1 MRLRVKPVPSWQSY
15 IVHPV
20 LRVLVKRKL
29 EKAFTPS
36 EARAAFGRHP
46 PQPVRGVSFKAEKAG
61 GVCGEWARSPGSSAG
76 VMLYLHGGGYF
87 ACSPATHRPLTGG
100 FAQYGFA
107 VFAPAY
113 RLAPEHPF
121 PAAIDDA
128 LACYRALLAAHGA
141 ERLVVAGDSAGGGLA
156 LGTLLAARE
165 AGLPMPA
172 RLVLFSPWTDLAAT
186 GASIQAN
193 AARESMLVGS
203 RIQEVADLYLQGAD
217 PQTPFA
223 SPLYGDL
230 TGLPPTLI
238 QVSDREILL
247 DDSRRVAEKINAAG
261 GKAALSVWRNLP
273 HAWQISQG
281 FLPEARQALAQAADF
296 ARTALASEAL
306 PA

>member
-1 MRLRVKPVPSWQSY
+1 MPSWQSY
-15 IVHPV
+15 IAHPV
-20 LRVLVKRKL
+20 LRLFVKRKL

-36 EARAAFGRHP
+36 DARAAFGNHL
-46 PQPVRGVSFKAEKAG
+46 PQAIRGVSFSAETIG
-61 GVCGEWARSPGSSAG
+61 GIRGEWARGEAEGAG

-87 ACSPATHRPLTGG
+87 ACSPATHRPITGG
-100 FAQYGFA
+100 FAKHGFA

-141 ERLVVAGDSAGGGLA
+141 EQLVVAGDSAGGGLA

-193 AARESMLVGS
+193 AERESMLVGS

-247 DDSRRVAEKINAAG
+247 DDSRRLAEKVNAAG
-261 GKAALSVWRNLP
+261 GRAELSVWPNLP
-273 HAWQISQG
+273 HVWQISQS

-296 ARTALASEAL
+296 ARSALASGPVA
-306 PA
+306 A